1 MGFSISYVIAVILW
15 FTLSSISMIDYIPY
29 VQNLETSNKVI
40 FFLIFAIG
48 GPIFGIN
55 QVLTALLDCILPE
68 GWDDDP
74 GGGFKGW

>member
-1 MGFSISYVIAVILW
+1 MGFSISYVIAIILW
-15 FTLSSISMIDYIPY
+15 FTLSAISMIDYISY
-29 VQNLETSNKVI
+29 VQNLEIYNKVI

-68 GWDDDP
+68 GWDDNDD
-74 GGGFKGW
+74 FNSKH

>member
-15 FTLSSISMIDYIPY
+15 FTLSTIAMIDYISY
-29 VQNLETSNKVI
+29 VQNLEPSDKVA

-55 QVLTALLDCILPE
+55 QVLTTLLDCILPE
-68 GWDDDP
+68 GWDDDDD
-74 GGGFKGW
+74 FNSKH